1 MSQYR
6 RMTTEPVGRL
16 VAELGVPSML
26 SMVISTVYNMVD
38 TWFVARLGTQAT
50 AAVGISFAIMELIN
64 SLGYL
69 FGTGGGTRIGLL
81 LLSAALDAGACCGA
95 APPSVF
101 PPHAARL
108 SAMAA
113 ARIS

>member
-69 FGTGGGTRIGLL
+69 FGTG
-81 LLSAALDAGACCGA
+81 AARGSGFCWAQGKSG
-95 APPSVF
+95 APPRPAPPRPLRRWRCRCAF
-101 PPHAARL
+101 PSRG
-108 SAMAA
+108 
-113 ARIS
+113 